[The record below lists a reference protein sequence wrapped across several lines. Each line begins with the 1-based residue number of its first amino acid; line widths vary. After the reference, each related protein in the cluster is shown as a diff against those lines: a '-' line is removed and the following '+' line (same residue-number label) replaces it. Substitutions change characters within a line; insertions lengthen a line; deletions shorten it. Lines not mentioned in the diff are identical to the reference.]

1 MDYHMHLVERGGA
14 EVNKKSFIRWRGNGI
29 AFRVVED
36 NINEEDFQT
45 NVTLLSGEGRSA
57 GYWGD
62 ITSGPFM
69 CHREKNIILKV
80 DYNFEFQRMSSSTIG
95 LFRIRTK

>member
-1 MDYHMHLVERGGA
+1 MDYHMQLVERGGA
-14 EVNKKSFIRWRGNGI
+14 EVNKKSFIRWRDNGI

-36 NINEEDFQT
+36 EINEEDLQT

-62 ITSGPFM
+62 ITSGPFI
-69 CHREKNIILKV
+69 CLREWKSDYKRRKKAIITL
-80 DYNFEFQRMSSSTIG
+80 NFRG
-95 LFRIRTK
+95 

>member
-1 MDYHMHLVERGGA
+1 MHYHFTHLHVLGERYEQREGVADMDYHMHLVERGGA

-29 AFRVVED
+29 AFRVFED
-36 NINEEDFQT
+36 NINEDDLQT

-69 CHREKNIILKV
+69 CHRE
-80 DYNFEFQRMSSSTIG
+80 
-95 LFRIRTK
+95 

>member
-1 MDYHMHLVERGGA
+1 MQLVERGGA

-36 NINEEDFQT
+36 DINEEDLQT
-45 NVTLLSGEGRSA
+45 NVTLLSGEESA

-62 ITSGPFM
+62 IASGPFM
-69 CHREKNIILKV
+69 CHRELKCQM
-80 DYNFEFQRMSSSTIG
+80 EER
-95 LFRIRTK
+95 LP

>member
-1 MDYHMHLVERGGA
+1 MQLVERGGA
-14 EVNKKSFIRWRGNGI
+14 EVNKKSFIRWRDNGI

-36 NINEEDFQT
+36 DINEEDLQT

-69 CHREKNIILKV
+69 CLREWKNIQKIYEIHCIVTL
-80 DYNFEFQRMSSSTIG
+80 NFRG
-95 LFRIRTK
+95 